1 MKNPFWDLTP
11 FERRLWLASVLLVS
25 GAFALSPVREGWN
38 LAASLV
44 GVTAPRLLSPRD
56 PLRWVPAGGPCFKRV
71 LHTPRAKKERYPD
84 GYRSFLVREAG
95 FDAEL

>member
-1 MKNPFWDLTP
+1 MKNPFRDLTP

-56 PLRWVPAGGPCFKRV
+56 PLRWVPAGGPGFRRL
-71 LHTPRAKKERYPD
+71 LHTPTCKKRTV
-84 GYRSFLVREAG
+84 S
-95 FDAEL
+95 

>member
-1 MKNPFWDLTP
+1 MKNPFRDLTP

-56 PLRWVPAGGPCFKRV
+56 PLRWAPAGSPVSGGFF
-71 LHTPRAKKERYPD
+71 TPPYT
-84 GYRSFLVREAG
+84 
-95 FDAEL
+95 